1 MYCHQNFQIKHLQS
15 RSSDLHLSLK
25 KNIQYDTIIKI
36 ESIRTKRNN
45 ILSKYRKT
53 ISFVSQRGNTYGS
66 IIQWIMEAIN

>member
-1 MYCHQNFQIKHLQS
+1 MGYHFIFQMNFSQS
-15 RSSDLHLSLK
+15 RSYHLHLSLK

-53 ISFVSQRGNTYGS
+53 ISFV
-66 IIQWIMEAIN
+66 